1 MTELR
6 WGVLA
11 TGRIARTFATQLGP
25 SASGVLA
32 AVASRTEEA
41 ARAFAD
47 DFGGV
52 SAYGSYEA
60 LLGASE
66 VEAVYIAP
74 PHPYH
79 IEWAIKAVEA
89 GKHVLC
95 EKPMGINHAQVMALV
110 DLAESHDVFLMEALM
125 YRVHPQTERLRE
137 LLAQEIIGE
146 VRHIRA
152 SFGFHA
158 RYNDESRLFRNDL
171 AGGGIMDVGCYVV
184 SMARMIAGAHAEGGF
199 LDPDAVDAHGH
210 LDENGVDRWASA
222 LLKFP
227 GGVSAQLSS
236 SCSLELDNELEIYG
250 SRGRIRVPSPWFCG
264 GGREGGTWEIQ
275 IVRQGQDAE
284 VVRVDEPRGLF
295 TIEADRVAAEI
306 EAGRRECSAMGW
318 ADSLGN
324 ARTLDAWRRGI
335 GLVFEAEK
343 PRNWS
348 ETVTRRA
355 LALRD
360 DHPMKYGDLPGVDK
374 PISRL
379 VMGCDNQTEMAHASV
394 MFDHFYEQGGNT
406 FDTAYIYGRGVMER
420 LLGQWMRHRG
430 LREELVV
437 IGKGA
442 HTPLNFPNYIS
453 SQLTE
458 SLERLQS
465 DYVDIYFLHRDNL
478 DVPVREWVD
487 ALNEEV
493 RGGRMRVFGG
503 SNWSQARIRDANEY
517 AKSRGIQGFSAV
529 SNNFSLARMNEPV
542 WAGCIASSTPAYREF
557 LTETGLALMP
567 WSSQARGFF
576 TERAQQP
583 EGERG
588 VKGVAG
594 AIGNQPQD
602 EEMARVWFSD
612 DNFERRRRAGVIAG
626 ERSVA
631 LINVALAYVLHQP
644 FPTFALIGPR
654 QLSETRSCL
663 RALSLELSPQDVAWL
678 DLQSNQR

>member
-6 WGVLA
+6 WGILS

-32 AVASRTEEA
+32 GVASRTEET
-41 ARAFAD
+41 ARAFAE

-60 LLGASE
+60 LLGAAD
-66 VEAVYIAP
+66 VDAVYIAP
-74 PHPYH
+74 PHPLH
-79 IEWAIKAVEA
+79 VEWSLKAVEA

-110 DLAESHDVFLMEALM
+110 DAAGSRDVFLMEAFM

-137 LLAQEIIGE
+137 LLAQEVIGE

-158 RYNDESRLFRNDL
+158 PYNADSRLFRNDL
-171 AGGGIMDVGCYVV
+171 AGGGLLDVGCYPV
-184 SMARMIAGAHAEGGF
+184 SMARMVAGAHTELGF
-199 LDPDAVDAHGH
+199 LDPDAVDAHGF
-210 LDENGVDRWASA
+210 LDENGVDRWAAA

-227 GGVSAQLSS
+227 GGVSAQLTT

-264 GGREGGTWEIQ
+264 GGREGGAWEIQ
-275 IVRQGQDAE
+275 ILRPGQEAE
-284 VVRVDEPRGLF
+284 VVHVDEPRGLF

-306 EAGRRECSAMGW
+306 EGGRRECSAMRW
-318 ADSLGN
+318 DDSLGN
-324 ARTLDAWRRGI
+324 ARTLDAWRRAI
-335 GLVFEAEK
+335 GLVFEAET
-343 PRNWS
+343 PENWS
-348 ETVTRRA
+348 ATVTRRA
-355 LALRD
+355 LARGD
-360 DHPMKYGDLPGVDK
+360 DHPMTYGDVPGVDK

-406 FDTAYIYGRGVMER
+406 FDTAYIYGGGVMER

-442 HTPLNFPNYIS
+442 HTPLNFPNCIS
-453 SQLTE
+453 PQLTE
-458 SLERLQS
+458 SLDRLQS

-478 DVPVREWVD
+478 DVPVGEWVV

-493 RGGRMRVFGG
+493 RAGRVRVFGG
-503 SNWSQARIRDANEY
+503 SNWSQARIAEANEY
-517 AKSRGIQGFSAV
+517 AKSRGLQGFSAV

-542 WAGCIASSTPAYREF
+542 WAGCIASSTPEYREF

-567 WSSQARGFF
+567 WSSQGRGFF
-576 TERAQQP
+576 TERAERPQ
-583 EGERG
+583 GEQG
-588 VKGVAG
+588 VKGLAG
-594 AIGNQPQD
+594 AVGNQPQD
-602 EEMARVWFSD
+602 EEMARVWSSD
-612 DNFERRRRAGVIAG
+612 DNFERRRRAGLIAA
-626 ERSVA
+626 ERGVA
-631 LINVALAYVLHQP
+631 MINVALAYVLCQP
-644 FPTFALIGPR
+644 FPTFPLIGPR

-663 RALSLELSPQDVAWL
+663 RALSLELTPQDLAWL
-678 DLQSNQR
+678 DLQSDER